1 MNNNK
6 CRRGIAL
13 LCAFS
18 YLLMSCTTLE
28 GRPIPGTG
36 TPQTLTTAQVGN
48 RVVVTTKAGE
58 TKTFKVTA
66 VEPDALVG
74 KDVRIAYADMSTLSV
89 RRVKAAQTLLVVATV
104 ALVIAVAA
112 TIKAGHELNKV
123 LTDVVTP

>member
-1 MNNNK
+1 MNNNN
-6 CRRGIAL
+6 CQRGIAL

-18 YLLMSCTTLE
+18 FLLTSCTTLQSVA
-28 GRPIPGTG
+28 IPGTA
-36 TPQTLTTAQVGN
+36 PPSSLPSAQVGN

-58 TKTFKVTA
+58 KKTFRVTA

-74 KDVRIAYADMSTLSV
+74 KNVRIAYADMSTLSV
-89 RRVKAAQTLLVVATV
+89 KRVKAAQTLLVVATV
-104 ALVIAVAA
+104 ALVIAIAG

>member
-6 CRRGIAL
+6 CQRGITL
-13 LCAFS
+13 LCVFS

-28 GRPIPGTG
+28 SRPIPGTG
-36 TPQTLTTAQVGN
+36 TPQAKATAQVGN

-74 KDVRIAYADMSTLSV
+74 RDVRIAYADMSTLSV
-89 RRVKAAQTLLVVATV
+89 KRVKAGQTVLVVLTIV
-104 ALVIAVAA
+104 LVIAIAG
-112 TIKAGHELNKV
+112 TIKAGHELNDV